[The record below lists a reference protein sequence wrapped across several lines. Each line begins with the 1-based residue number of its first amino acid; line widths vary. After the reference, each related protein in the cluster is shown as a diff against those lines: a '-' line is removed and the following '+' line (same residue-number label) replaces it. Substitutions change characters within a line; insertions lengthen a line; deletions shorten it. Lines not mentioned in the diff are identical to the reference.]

1 MTIEPGALNQA
12 HHRGTTLASLA
23 APLTSMG
30 EIDFGG
36 FRVDFSKG
44 NVGSRYVDIGVIG
57 SDGRLRD

>member
-1 MTIEPGALNQA
+1 
-12 HHRGTTLASLA
+12 
-23 APLTSMG
+23 MG

-44 NVGSRYVDIGVIG
+44 SVGSRQVNIGVIG